1 MKRKHSTALLE
12 RRYVRFAIILA
23 LALLP
28 IIITLPLR
36 NPALTGLLVPV
47 TLVVFF
53 SAVLVSSQFFLPLP
67 MPGLNERV
75 NTFVALLGW
84 LLGLHRAS
92 YLIEDVTSKRTVET
106 GMGVFPGLIVVD
118 GHSVVVTRRF
128 LHYLRVLGPG
138 THFTEPLERV
148 PVAGDGSKRS
158 HVREVIDLRKQMRY
172 QPVTAQT
179 KDGMTVTTALVTIF
193 YIDRDPDPKLDERHT
208 FRYYE
213 QAVQKAVMSERVG
226 EKSSERFDWTTLPTA
241 LGTDM
246 LLHILSTYTVDE
258 LYAPR
263 EDDEGLSQPEMRK
276 RIREELTGA
285 LREKLKAYGIY
296 LLSASC
302 TKIAPADARVT
313 RQRIDAWRA
322 NRERQIDIEEA
333 YAQAEVERN
342 RERARGEA
350 QRDMILRIVDGM
362 QAVPEQ
368 YQDSLVPLRLA
379 AALEDLFG
387 NMDAEDRPEP
397 ARVRPEVDG

>member
-1 MKRKHSTALLE
+1 MKLKHSTALLE
-12 RRYVRFAIILA
+12 RYPARLAILVA

-28 IIITLPLR
+28 ILITLPLR
-36 NPALTGLLVPV
+36 NPALTALLVPV

-53 SAVLVSSQFFLPLP
+53 TAVLIASQFALPLP
-67 MPGLNERV
+67 MPTMNERV
-75 NTFVALLGW
+75 NTFLALLGW
-84 LLGLHRAS
+84 LLGMQRAS
-92 YLIEDVTSKRTVET
+92 YLIEDVTTKRTVDA
-106 GMGVFPGLIVVD
+106 GMGLMPGVIVVD

-148 PVAGDGSKRS
+148 PVMGDGSKRAR
-158 HVREVIDLRKQMRY
+158 VREVLDLRKQMRF
-172 QPVTAQT
+172 QPITAQT

-193 YIDRDPDPKLDERHT
+193 YIDRDPDPKLDERHI

-213 QAVQKAVMSERVG
+213 LAVQKAVMSERVG
-226 EKSSERFDWTTLPTA
+226 EKASERFDWTTLPSA

-276 RIREELTGA
+276 RIREELTGL
-285 LREKLKAYGIY
+285 LRERLKDYGIY

-333 YAQAEVERN
+333 YALADVERN
-342 RERARGEA
+342 KEHARGEA
-350 QRDMILRIVDGM
+350 QRDMILRIIDGI

-368 YQDSLVPLRLA
+368 YHDSLVPLRLV

-387 NMDAEDRPEP
+387 GMAAEKSAAAHERS
-397 ARVRPEVDG
+397 EVEAP